1 MTMMAAAESNVCVH
15 HHHLFGVSLPME
27 LTLHVL
33 SFLEPPH
40 LLQLGLCSRFC
51 HALANDDSC
60 AFALLGQLPPWALPH
75 LLLLLL
81 LPPPAALDRLWR
93 QLYLKEWFQEEGRGG
108 PYEHWWT
115 RRTLPKGAKGLA
127 SWQQLFRLRL
137 QTERHHFPSPCSDGG
152 LGTATTTTTTTT
164 ATTRPHRTS
173 HHYYWQWANSLRTK
187 LPKMTP
193 VLLPYHPPPPPPP
206 AAAPDLE
213 RVGRG

>member
-1 MTMMAAAESNVCVH
+1 VVVVGGGIIYNPMANSAFPFSSTSPFACWVGGFCSSSSSSSCTVLMMTMMAAAESNVCVH

-81 LPPPAALDRLWR
+81 LPPPPLHST
-93 QLYLKEWFQEEGRGG
+93 GSGG
-108 PYEHWWT
+108 SST
-115 RRTLPKGAKGLA
+115 
-127 SWQQLFRLRL
+127 
-137 QTERHHFPSPCSDGG
+137 
-152 LGTATTTTTTTT
+152 
-164 ATTRPHRTS
+164 
-173 HHYYWQWANSLRTK
+173 
-187 LPKMTP
+187 
-193 VLLPYHPPPPPPP
+193 
-206 AAAPDLE
+206 
-213 RVGRG
+213 